1 MERNEI
7 RIGGPKGRL
16 WCDELFA
23 ENRRFVR
30 AAARARRERNARLA
44 ARDAEWAAWRAE
56 NGVVEK
62 TVEARG
68 DGTTVTTYGRRIV
81 SAPPWAVPGRT

>member
-7 RIGGPKGRL
+7 RIGGPKGRQ

-23 ENRRFVR
+23 EDRRMAR

-44 ARDAEWAAWRAE
+44 ARDAEWAAWRAA
-56 NGVVEK
+56 NGVEEK

-68 DGTTVTTYGRRIV
+68 DGTVVTTYGRAVIGAR
-81 SAPPWAVPGRT
+81 AVPAATCP